1 MPKEGFTKMC
11 ENMIKSDKIHVGLKA
26 DYKDYIHRINYEKLI
41 YTGPID
47 YFYDYKYGEL
57 LYRCLNFVY
66 EILDEDSYQEVG
78 VVNYPNHP
86 YFTRI
91 TEFKKLT
98 GQEVEGK
105 TAIMKEYPG
114 FNGEKCYPYPTQE
127 YLDKFKLYE
136 AEMEKEE
143 NVIFAGRLAKYKYYN
158 MDLVV
163 KDALEI
169 FENEIK

>member
-1 MPKEGFTKMC
+1 MI
-11 ENMIKSDKIHVGLKA
+11 ENDNINVGLKS
-26 DYKDYIHRINYEKLI
+26 DYKQYIDKINYEKLI

-66 EILDEDSYQEVG
+66 DILDTDSYQEVG

-98 GQEVEGK
+98 GQNIDRK
-105 TAIMKEYPG
+105 TA
-114 FNGEKCYPYPTQE
+114 
-127 YLDKFKLYE
+127 KLYE
-136 AEMEKEE
+136 AM
-143 NVIFAGRLAKYKYYN
+143 
-158 MDLVV
+158 
-163 KDALEI
+163 
-169 FENEIK
+169 